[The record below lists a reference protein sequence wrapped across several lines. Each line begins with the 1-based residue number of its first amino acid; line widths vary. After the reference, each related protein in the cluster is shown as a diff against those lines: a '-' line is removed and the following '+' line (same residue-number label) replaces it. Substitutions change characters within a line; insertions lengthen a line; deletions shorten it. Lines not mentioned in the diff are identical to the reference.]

1 MIDAWQGRVQR
12 VVEGPGGAVRA
23 VLLLFTLLVFC
34 NACPG
39 NPFRPVNVDD
49 APGTDMAAYA
59 RKLREP
65 FADVAT
71 SKTDTTHGSK
81 LNYRLTVP
89 LVCKPL
95 GIDLAGLRWAGLA
108 LALASIALVRGFIER
123 QTGDRVAAFWWTL
136 AFCAVPASGRF
147 FLDLHP
153 FDRFAIFF
161 GIAALTSVHAWI
173 VGLAVFA
180 GAWTDE
186 RCLVASI
193 WVLAMNLALSRNR
206 NACAVL
212 VAWTAYAVT
221 RWLVWNATHL
231 TVATGG
237 VHTKLLVPHIGN
249 IPVGTYLS
257 LETGWFLLAAMLA
270 TLAADRGQRL
280 LAVVLGGIVLAGIVS
295 CACVIDLTRSL
306 NHFWIAL
313 PAVLA
318 IVITRQPAIWTPQRV
333 RLAGLAFALTALLL
347 PSTECYLSGSP
358 ATTDGT
364 GGRYVLL
371 GMFKPLPVRLVAW
384 ILGVEPG

>member
-1 MIDAWQGRVQR
+1 MIEAWHERVRQL
-12 VVEGPGGAVRA
+12 VTGPGGFARA
-23 VLLLFTLLVFC
+23 VAALFTLLILL

-39 NPFRPVNVDD
+39 NPLRPPVDESVTSD
-49 APGTDMAAYA
+49 IAAYA

-71 SKTDTTHGSK
+71 STTDTTHGSK

-89 LVCKPL
+89 LICQPL
-95 GIDLAGLRWAGLA
+95 GIDLRGLRWVGIA
-108 LALASIALVRGFIER
+108 LAVASSALLLSFFDRL
-123 QTGDRVAAFWWTL
+123 TGDRVAAFWWTL

-161 GIAALTSVHAWI
+161 GIAAIACTSPWL
-173 VGLAVFA
+173 VGLSVFL

-193 WVLAMNLALSRNR
+193 WVLVLHLALGAPRR
-206 NACAVL
+206 AAAVP
-212 VAWTAYAVT
+212 VAWAAYAVT
-221 RWLVWNATHL
+221 RWWVASTMHL
-231 TVATGG
+231 TVSTGG
-237 VHTKLLVPHIGN
+237 VHAKLLVQHIDN
-249 IPVGTYLS
+249 IPVGTFLS
-257 LETGWFLLAAMLA
+257 LETGWFLLVAMLS
-270 TLAADRGQRL
+270 TL
-280 LAVVLGGIVLAGIVS
+280 LAERGRRLMAVTLAGIVAAGIAS

-313 PAVLA
+313 PAILA
-318 IVITRQPAIWTPQRV
+318 IVITRQRAVWTPSRV
-333 RLAGLAFALTALLL
+333 RLAGLAFAVTALLL

-371 GMFKPLPVRLVAW
+371 GMFKPLPVRLVGW
-384 ILGVEPG
+384 MLGIKSG